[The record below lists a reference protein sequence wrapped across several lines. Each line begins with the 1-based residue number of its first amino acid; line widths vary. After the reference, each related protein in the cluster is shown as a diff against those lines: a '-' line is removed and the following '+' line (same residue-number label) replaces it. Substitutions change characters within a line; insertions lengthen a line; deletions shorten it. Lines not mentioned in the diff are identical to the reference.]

1 MLEQGHPALS
11 PNISN
16 NRHLALTA
24 GLLLEQI
31 RGKWT
36 LTFVFFHGGCFCQAV
51 CALVIWA
58 VFTEL

>member
-36 LTFVFFHGGCFCQAV
+36 LTVDWENISQHLFADDLLYRNL
-51 CALVIWA
+51 A
-58 VFTEL
+58 

>member
-36 LTFVFFHGGCFCQAV
+36 LTFVFFTVG
-51 CALVIWA
+51 
-58 VFTEL
+58 VFVKLSVPW